1 MLIKK
6 IEKGNYRLMKIDT
19 VCIIDDD
26 PICVYGT
33 KVLLNHN
40 NFVGSNIL
48 VYEDGYEALV
58 NLTSLLNTGQPLP
71 EIIFLDLNM
80 PVMNGWEFLDE
91 FNKLSFTN
99 KPKVYIVSSQFDLQE
114 IEKGKSYDFVRDFIS
129 KPLIESKLASIFQ
142 NGIIKDEN

>member
-1 MLIKK
+1 MLSKK

-58 NLTSLLNTGQPLP
+58 NLTSLL
-71 EIIFLDLNM
+71 
-80 PVMNGWEFLDE
+80 NGWEFLDE